1 MAFRKTAFLRVPSR
15 TALRFRTQRAAS
27 SPKRKLEVRPATVP
41 RFWRL
46 VDDGRPPPDGRTLE
60 LWSLACAALRIPF
73 RSAGKGEA
81 ERLYVA
87 PLYELRTRRELAEMA
102 AEGAG
107 VPLPFPVRD
116 NAHGALLCLTLLLLW
131 HGVTAGWWGGFFHSE
146 WSALGS
152 LDVYRVRVRG
162 EWYRCVTALTLHG
175 DSMHLFGNLLFG
187 APFLILLC
195 RRVGLGTGLAL
206 TLAGGALGNACN
218 ALYRPLSCS
227 SLGFSTALFAAVGS
241 LTAVA
246 AVESLGN
253 RRALRRAGAL
263 LAAGAGVLALLGT
276 EGERT
281 DYAAHVLGL
290 VAGVAVGGLAG
301 LRWVRKGPASRASD
315 IAAGCAAAAALAACW
330 AAALT
335 A

>member
-1 MAFRKTAFLRVPSR
+1 MACRL
-15 TALRFRTQRAAS
+15 RTQQAVS

-73 RSAGKGEA
+73 RSAGKGAA
-81 ERLYVA
+81 ERLYVS
-87 PLYELRTRRELAEMA
+87 PLYELQTRRELAELA

-107 VPLPFPVRD
+107 VPLLFPVRD
-116 NAHGALLCLTLLLLW
+116 NAHWTLVCLALLLLW
-131 HGVTAGWWGGFFHSE
+131 HGITAGWWGGVGLSPRE
-146 WSALGS
+146 WNALGS
-152 LDVYRVRVRG
+152 LDVYRIRSVS

-175 DSMHLFGNLLFG
+175 DSTHLFGNLLFG
-187 APFLILLC
+187 APFLVLLC
-195 RRVGLGTGLAL
+195 RRVGVGTGLAL

-218 ALYRPLSCS
+218 ALYRPLSYS

-246 AVESLGN
+246 AVESMGN

-301 LRWVRKGPASRASD
+301 LRWVRKGPAARAAD
-315 IAAGCAAAAALAACW
+315 IAAGCAAAAALAVCW
-330 AAALT
+330 ALAL
-335 A
+335 AF